1 MLYPCVVSPE
11 KKRNIKNDLAIL
23 PSHNKYPKYLK
34 VISINQAIRQLVGNL
49 YGTIY

>member
-11 KKRNIKNDLAIL
+11 KKRNIKNNLAIL
-23 PSHNKYPKYLK
+23 PSHNKYLK
-34 VISINQAIRQLVGNL
+34 VININQAIRQSVGNL